1 MFPPNGSAIR
11 RPLPSTGSPRVEF
24 PGFNGVYEA
33 LRLPADRPTALR
45 DCFAWPYHPARLCLL
60 RSGPTPAWGQG
71 PSGLAVPR
79 RQLLSRWSRRVSQ
92 VPREPSWTYAVFFDP
107 GGTGR
112 PLPWRD
118 AGMAPDLTTPKAHR
132 G

>member
-24 PGFNGVYEA
+24 PGFVGDYEA
-33 LRLPADRPTALR
+33 LRHPTDRPPALR
-45 DCFAWPYHPARLCLL
+45 DCFAWPYHPVRLSAL

-71 PSGLAVPR
+71 PSGLAVPS

-92 VPREPSWTYAVFFDP
+92 VPREPSWTYAVFSDP
-107 GGTGR
+107 GRTGR
-112 PLPWRD
+112 TSPV
-118 AGMAPDLTTPKAHR
+118 TVHR
-132 G
+132 CCPRCVNDEGSSG